1 MTTPE
6 TAAEL
11 LHAAVET
18 GAGLAIYKLPDQPT
32 VHWVFAEIPVLV
44 ETVIE
49 SSERGFVVAP
59 FKGNGSEWFIAAQYY
74 GTLTES
80 AALVAETALP
90 TFNVSLAE
98 AKLPIQPPQYHADE
112 KYFIALVEKA
122 TTAIVAGHFRKVVTS
137 RCEALPK
144 PATFKPIT
152 YLQQLCQLRPEALV
166 SLVYL
171 PNEGLWIGASP
182 EILVELEHDR
192 RFATVSL
199 AGTQP
204 AIAGKATR
212 AAQWGQ
218 KEIEEQALV
227 SRYIINCFKKV
238 RVREYDDVGPRTVQ
252 AGNLWHLQTDFSV
265 DLSEVRY
272 PNFATEMLLLLHPTS
287 AVCGMPKK
295 PALAFLEEH
304 EQYNRRLYSG
314 YLGPVNVNDYTRLH
328 VNLRCMQVTQNEL
341 LFYIGGGITADSDPQ
356 REWQETQ
363 HKRRSLWPL

>member
-1 MTTPE
+1 M
-6 TAAEL
+6 
-11 LHAAVET
+11 
-18 GAGLAIYKLPDQPT
+18 
-32 VHWVFAEIPVLV
+32 
-44 ETVIE
+44 
-49 SSERGFVVAP
+49 
-59 FKGNGSEWFIAAQYY
+59 
-74 GTLTES
+74 
-80 AALVAETALP
+80 
-90 TFNVSLAE
+90 
-98 AKLPIQPPQYHADE
+98 
-112 KYFIALVEKA
+112 
-122 TTAIVAGHFRKVVTS
+122 
-137 RCEALPK
+137 
-144 PATFKPIT
+144 
-152 YLQQLCQLRPEALV
+152 
-166 SLVYL
+166 
-171 PNEGLWIGASP
+171 
-182 EILVELEHDR
+182 
-192 RFATVSL
+192 
-199 AGTQP
+199 
-204 AIAGKATR
+204 R

-314 YLGPVNVNDYTRLH
+314 YLGPVNVNGYTRLH
-328 VNLRCMQVTQNEL
+328 VNLRCMQVTQHEL